1 MNREDTQR
9 EKTYPFPTPEWYW
22 KKGLHD
28 AHILN
33 KILLPTDELPTTGYI
48 ANGLEL
54 RLDSSMALFD
64 TKVCAIRFYN
74 YKELTSEVL
83 LEDSWWTEDLI
94 SREGNKF
101 LLQLRVLQ
109 KKKWDTYRLR
119 FESCEVIRLR

>member
-1 MNREDTQR
+1 M
-9 EKTYPFPTPEWYW
+9 PEWYW
-22 KKGLHD
+22 EKGLHD

-33 KILLPTDELPTTGYI
+33 KTILTTDQLPTLGYT

-74 YKELTSEVL
+74 YKELTPDIS
-83 LEDSWWTEDLI
+83 LEDSWWIEDFV
-94 SREGNKF
+94 SKKGNKF

-109 KKKWDTYRLR
+109 KKKWCTYHLR
-119 FESCEVIRLR
+119 FETCEVIRLL